1 MQQEYNYTP
10 LPEPIP
16 ITEQVWPEGT
26 LPLVC
31 TSTLAYNHEPYIRE
45 CLDGILMQKTT
56 FPVQVLVHE
65 DCSTDRTAEIL
76 KEYQAKYPN
85 LIKVFYQPENIYSL
99 KDQEEKRKR
108 RAEFNSWRVGKYVAL
123 CEGDDYWIDPLKLQ
137 KQVDFLE
144 ANPEYS
150 LSHTSKY
157 YYYEDIDRL
166 ITCKDLYNNLEII
179 KNGLKLENLL
189 SNYDVQ
195 TLTVVI
201 RASSYFEVINN
212 PKNNFLFG
220 GYFLMG
226 DTQLW
231 FELFKVGKFHF
242 LTDIT
247 GVYRKQQ
254 GSSTKQKD
262 ITKQLRFKLSSMEL
276 RIYLCSKN
284 DLSPDYNRSIK
295 HRYHNI
301 LLQYLVFNKSYK
313 PLFPLEIKY
322 VSKFYRVLHYFR
334 LLKCYMFFWLKVK
347 SYFGMI
353 YRKQVKSY

>member
-85 LIKVFYQPENIYSL
+85 LIKVFYQPENVYSL

-108 RAEFNSWRVGKYVAL
+108 RAEFNSWRTGKYIAL

-144 ANPEYS
+144 ENEEYS
-150 LSHTSKY
+150 MCSSAYIARKQDGEMSEVTLSTMNK
-157 YYYEDIDRL
+157 
-166 ITCKDLYNNLEII
+166 TFNLFTAGYWT
-179 KNGLKLENLL
+179 K
-189 SNYDVQ
+189 
-195 TLTVVI
+195 TLTVVFKKDMLF
-201 RASSYFEVINN
+201 RYFQDANKYSFTRDLHLWYYLLKEGNGFYFSEV
-212 PKNNFLFG
+212 F
-220 GYFLMG
+220 
-226 DTQLW
+226 
-231 FELFKVGKFHF
+231 
-242 LTDIT
+242 
-247 GVYRKQQ
+247 GVYNLHKGGICSLISLEQRSIDSYNVRKELYYVNKDKFTRISYI
-254 GSSTKQKD
+254 SSLKSILKLNTNGFNRFN
-262 ITKQLRFKLSSMEL
+262 ITIEAL
-276 RIYLCSKN
+276 RIS
-284 DLSPDYNRSIK
+284 RSIK
-295 HRYHNI
+295 DTISII
-301 LLQYLVFNKSYK
+301 LYYLK
-313 PLFPLEIKY
+313 I
-322 VSKFYRVLHYFR
+322 R
-334 LLKCYMFFWLKVK
+334 
-347 SYFGMI
+347 
-353 YRKQVKSY
+353 

>member
-65 DCSTDRTAEIL
+65 DCSTDKTAEIL

-108 RAEFNSWRVGKYVAL
+108 REEFYSWIIGKYEAI

-150 LSHTSKY
+150 MCFHNAEVLYDNQASNHIFNKIKKSRKITLKEIIQEWIIPTASIVIKKDSIKNPEWASKIYSGDVILSLMAIKEGEIYFISEIMSIYRKS
-157 YYYEDIDRL
+157 
-166 ITCKDLYNNLEII
+166 YNNDSISSKMKDKPEYTLLHYIKILEYYNIEI
-179 KNGLKLENLL
+179 
-189 SNYDVQ
+189 D
-195 TLTVVI
+195 
-201 RASSYFEVINN
+201 
-212 PKNNFLFG
+212 FLH
-220 GYFLMG
+220 Y
-226 DTQLW
+226 
-231 FELFKVGKFHF
+231 KVLHK
-242 LTDIT
+242 
-247 GVYRKQQ
+247 
-254 GSSTKQKD
+254 
-262 ITKQLRFKLSSMEL
+262 
-276 RIYLCSKN
+276 
-284 DLSPDYNRSIK
+284 
-295 HRYHNI
+295 
-301 LLQYLVFNKSYK
+301 
-313 PLFPLEIKY
+313 EIKY
-322 VSKFYRVLHYFR
+322 RLMMLKYIKSKKQTSKIIALFLNPCHM
-334 LLKCYMFFWLKVK
+334 LNTIL
-347 SYFGMI
+347 
-353 YRKQVKSY
+353 RKLSKHLYWK